1 MVLKLA
7 NYVALLYKEA
17 IPCKFVNGCTCSMV
31 ILGFDLAGLFHCFAA
46 EQASLAPS
54 LVKLICYRQQIH
66 ENGKEIQYQKLNQE
80 EETVFDRFNKVA
92 ETYVQ

>member
-7 NYVALLYKEA
+7 NYVALLCKEA
-17 IPCKFVNGCTCSMV
+17 IPCKFVNDCTCSIV
-31 ILGFDLAGLFHCFAA
+31 ILGFDLAGLFDCFAT

-54 LVKLICYRQQIH
+54 LVKLLCYRQQIH
-66 ENGKEIQYQKLNQE
+66 EHGKEVQYQKLNQE

-92 ETYVQ
+92 KTYIQ